1 MTEISLYLKINVQS
15 IYKPNL
21 WIKILNFGKIQKLS
35 VIWKPFDRQLLDII
49 VCGDFSNL
57 GRYGLN

>member
-21 WIKILNFGKIQKLS
+21 WIKILNFGKIQKFG
-35 VIWKPFDRQLLDII
+35 VIWKPFDRQLLENI
-49 VCGDFSNL
+49 VSGDLLNL